1 MKKLVAVILSVVM
14 MLSVAGCA
22 KDNTVDPSD
31 EGTGD
36 IPLVRGVRYMYSVD
50 DDDFST
56 YISGKIIDESKIGE
70 RIEEFAVTA
79 GLRNNDE
86 KIWIT
91 QETLRAELYS
101 IDGISKNVAVALKAI
116 DESTDQTLYYVLVN
130 PDADYTEVEK
140 YITYEP
146 VVGISPLTGGTDI
159 YPTVMVEGQLYEW
172 RKGRAIC
179 VTVPED
185 LVYYGEVT
193 YVYGNTPTKDCEF
206 RSVFMV
212 SGQIYTVPGDDELVY
227 LRLTTDLTPDWL
239 NDTVV
244 IFDLE

>member
-1 MKKLVAVILSVVM
+1 MKKLVVVILSVVM
-14 MLSVAGCA
+14 LFVAGCA

-56 YISGKIIDESKIGE
+56 YVSGKIIDESKIGE

-79 GLRNNDE
+79 GLRNNE
-86 KIWIT
+86 ENIWIT
-91 QETLRAELYS
+91 KETLRAELYS

-140 YITYEP
+140 YITYAP

-159 YPTVMVEGQLYEW
+159 YPTVMVDGKLYEW

-179 VTVPED
+179 ETVPD
-185 LVYYGEVT
+185 DGVYYGEVS
-193 YVYGNTPTKDCEF
+193 YVYGKTPTKDCEF
-206 RSVFMV
+206 MSVFMV
-212 SGQIYTVPGDDELVY
+212 SGQIYTIPGNDELVY
-227 LRLTTDLTPDWL
+227 LRLTTDLSPDWL
-239 NDTVV
+239 NEKVV
-244 IFDLE
+244 IFALE

>member
-1 MKKLVAVILSVVM
+1 MKKLVVAILSVAVM
-14 MLSVAGCA
+14 LFVAGCA
-22 KDNTVDPSD
+22 RNNTLDPSD

-56 YISGKIIDESKIGE
+56 YVSGKIIDESKIGE

-79 GLRNNDE
+79 GLRNNE
-86 KIWIT
+86 ENIWIT
-91 QETLRAELYS
+91 KETLRAELYS

-140 YITYEP
+140 YITYAP

-159 YPTVMVEGQLYEW
+159 YPTVMVEGQRYKWKTTSLED
-172 RKGRAIC
+172 
-179 VTVPED
+179 VPD
-185 LVYYGEVT
+185 DGVYYGEVS
-193 YVYGNTPTKDCEF
+193 YVYGKTPTKDCEF
-206 RSVFMV
+206 MSVFMV
-212 SGQIYTVPGDDELVY
+212 SGQIYTIPGNDELVY
-227 LRLTTDLTPDWL
+227 LRLTTDLSPDWL
-239 NDTVV
+239 NEKVV
-244 IFDLE
+244 IFALE

>member
-1 MKKLVAVILSVVM
+1 MKKLVVVILSVVM

-50 DDDFST
+50 DDVFST
-56 YISGKIIDESKIGE
+56 YVSGKIIDENKIGE

-79 GLRNNDE
+79 GLRNNE
-86 KIWIT
+86 ENIWIT

-101 IDGISKNVAVALKAI
+101 IDGVSENIAVALKAI

-130 PDADYTEVEK
+130 PDADYSKVEK
-140 YITYEP
+140 YITYAP

-159 YPTVMVEGQLYEW
+159 YPTVMVDGKLYEW

-179 VTVPED
+179 ETVPED
-185 LVYYGEVT
+185 LVYYGQVT
-193 YVYGNTPTKDCEF
+193 HVVEKHPKNDCEF
-206 RSVFMV
+206 ASVFNL
-212 SGQIYTVPGDDELVY
+212 SGDIYICPSDGCVY
-227 LRLTTDLTPDWL
+227 ICVTTDWM
-239 NDTVV
+239 NDTFVV
-244 IFDLE
+244 FDPVKTE